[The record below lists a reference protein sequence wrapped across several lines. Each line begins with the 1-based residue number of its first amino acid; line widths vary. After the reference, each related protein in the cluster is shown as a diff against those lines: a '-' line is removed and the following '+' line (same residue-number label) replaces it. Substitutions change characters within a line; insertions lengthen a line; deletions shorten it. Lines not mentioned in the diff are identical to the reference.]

1 MIAVSARARDAA
13 PRAAPFRPEP
23 PMSSPVRHRPRS
35 AAALALTLALAG
47 AITAC
52 DAGDRADATDSAAGV
67 TPATGDSAAAGA
79 GPAGAG
85 PAGDAPTLVGVIE
98 GLSTPE
104 SVLYDAEQD
113 VYFVSNI
120 AGSPSQ
126 KDGNGFIARVHPD
139 SLDRPVLDFIRG
151 GRTGIVL
158 HAPKGMTLAG
168 DTLWVADIDAVR
180 GFNRR
185 TGRPV
190 TSVDLAGMGAVFL
203 NDVVRAWGDTLY
215 VTDSGIRF
223 EPNGTMSHPG
233 PDRVFAVSARTPT
246 VAVEGTILSAPNGI
260 TWDSAGNRLL
270 VAPFSGPTVLAWTPG
285 GRAPNPRRLAAG
297 PGSFDGIARLAD
309 GRVLVTSWA
318 DSSVY
323 AMQRDSTMTRLI
335 TGLEAPADLG
345 VDTKRR
351 RVLVPLFNLDRVV
364 VYQLGGR

>member
-1 MIAVSARARDAA
+1 M
-13 PRAAPFRPEP
+13 P
-23 PMSSPVRHRPRS
+23 SPVLHRPRR
-35 AAALALTLALAG
+35 AAALVLTLALA
-47 AITAC
+47 AAATAC
-52 DAGDRADATDSAAGV
+52 GGAGDAADATDSAAGV
-67 TPATGDSAAAGA
+67 TPAAGESAAAGEGAVA
-79 GPAGAG
+79 G
-85 PAGDAPTLVGVIE
+85 APTLVGVIE

-104 SVLYDAEQD
+104 SVLYDADQD

-120 AGSPSQ
+120 AGGASQ

-139 SLDRPVLDFIRG
+139 SLDRPALDFIRG

-158 HAPKGMTLAG
+158 HAPKGMTLVG

-223 EPNGTMSHPG
+223 ETNGTMSHPG
-233 PDRVFAVSARTPT
+233 PDRVFALAARIPT
-246 VAVEGTILSAPNGI
+246 VAIEGTILSAPNGI
-260 TWDSAGNRLL
+260 TWDSTGNRLL

-323 AMQRDSTMTRLI
+323 AMQRDSSMTRLI

-345 VDTKRR
+345 VDTKRQ

-364 VYQLGGR
+364 VYQMGGR